1 MGLTILP
8 VLSEINFLFLNIMT
22 TDINSSNSENVPKA
36 LEHLN
41 SVLVKGETLEAWAI
55 QRRLFALTHRRIL
68 IAATSGRFIKIKL
81 GLLGGFEMTDFRW
94 QDLGD
99 ARIKVGIFSADIFVK
114 IFNSTDLAISE
125 NSAQEL
131 ILTGFGKEGT
141 EQIYRLAQAHDQ
153 SWREKR
159 RIRELEELRA
169 KSGGITLENSSG
181 IQQTGNTSE
190 DAVSKLQQAKQ
201 MLDNKLITDSE
212 YESIKARLI
221 SGF

>member
-1 MGLTILP
+1 
-8 VLSEINFLFLNIMT
+8 MT
-22 TDINSSNSENVPKA
+22 TENISSEQPDIIKSF
-36 LEHLN
+36 EHLK
-41 SVLVKGETLEAWAI
+41 SVLVQGETIEAWAI

-68 IAATSGRFIKIKL
+68 IASTSGRFIKIQR
-81 GLLGGFEMTDFRW
+81 GILGGFEMTDFRW

-99 ARIKVGIFSADIFVK
+99 SKIKVGIFGADLILK
-114 IFNSTDLAISE
+114 IFNTRDLASSE
-125 NSAQEL
+125 SSAQNLAL
-131 ILTGFGKEGT
+131 IGFRKEQAQ
-141 EQIYRLAQAHDQ
+141 EIYRLAQAQDQ

-169 KSGGITLENSSG
+169 KSGGITLGNTGGTESA
-181 IQQTGNTSE
+181 GNTSD

-221 SGF
+221 SNL